1 MDDQSTEMVNGVK
14 AYLRVHFPDVE
25 FTTTGDVKTKSVMFH
40 GGGAPRYRLQISER
54 FLRAEDGVVKSLV
67 RLDEWDLAT
76 VLREAKSKLVTLA
89 TTGVHIS
96 ERARWSATALR
107 R

>member
-1 MDDQSTEMVNGVK
+1 MRHEHTEMLNGIT
-14 AYLRVHFPDVE
+14 AYLRVHFPDVA
-25 FTTTGDVKTKSVMFH
+25 FTSTDDVKTKSVVFH
-40 GGGAPRYRLQISER
+40 GDGRPRYRLQISER
-54 FLRAEDGVVKSLV
+54 FLNGEDGVIKSLT
-67 RLDEWDLAT
+67 RLDEWDLAA

-96 ERARWSATALR
+96 ERARWSATAMR